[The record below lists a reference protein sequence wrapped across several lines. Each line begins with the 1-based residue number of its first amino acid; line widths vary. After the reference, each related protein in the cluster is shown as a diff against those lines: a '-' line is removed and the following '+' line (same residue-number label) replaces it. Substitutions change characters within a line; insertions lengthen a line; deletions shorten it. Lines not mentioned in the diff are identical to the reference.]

1 MNNTPQ
7 LKMHRYLILILILL
21 LICSTENHALPVTD
35 PAGRSETGII
45 QTGQEL
51 FLANAQGCLDAME
64 ATAREMSVQGVAVI
78 AFIPGKKSLTWI
90 SRMKVV
96 GTLASDNSNFLSV
109 AYSKAGEMA
118 ETLRNSGSAGREP
131 LHGEFGYEGGVIEKV
146 STGYILAV
154 FSGATGEQDT
164 EIARAGLDELKI
176 AFSQ

>member
-1 MNNTPQ
+1 MINRMRIFIR
-7 LKMHRYLILILILL
+7 KERSLILVSLL
-21 LICSTENHALPVTD
+21 LCSGLIEIFPVM
-35 PAGRSETGII
+35 PPSNRSESGIL
-45 QTGQEL
+45 QTGQET
-51 FLANAQGCLDAME
+51 FLAYAEGCLDAME

-78 AFIPGKKSLTWI
+78 AFIPGEKSLTWI

-118 ETLRNSGSAGREP
+118 ATLRNSGSAGREP

-164 EIARAGLDELKI
+164 EIARAGLEEMMT
-176 AFSQ
+176 AFNQ